1 MSRHRCPALLIA
13 STVAMGLPG
22 AALACRVE
30 TRPVAFGM
38 LWDLPRRGAEAQG
51 LVLLDCAAAAAGGGL
66 RVSMGPGQDAAD
78 ASRRRLLGAAGS
90 LAYNLYTDAAH
101 RQLWG
106 DGLGATVAP
115 IAPADGLL
123 TVYGYIPPQLSPAPG
138 AYGDVVEVTID
149 W

>member
-1 MSRHRCPALLIA
+1 MPRIRSVLLLA
-13 STVAMGLPG
+13 AATGVLGLPRPV
-22 AALACRVE
+22 LACRVE
-30 TRPVAFGM
+30 ARPVAFGM

-66 RVSMGPGQDAAD
+66 RVSLGPGQGAAE
-78 ASRRRLLGAAGS
+78 AGQRRLQGPAGG
-90 LAYNLYTDAAH
+90 LPYNLYTDPAH

-115 IAPADGLL
+115 IAPANGLL

-138 AYGDVVEVTID
+138 TYSDAVEVTID